1 MGFIRNFEIW
11 NNQRPS
17 VCSFDIN
24 DYCVYWGNVGNT
36 CTGNQAAPDMGSES
50 DSFTTSRATYEA
62 WVKAVA
68 EYFLASIRFFE
79 DVSYEDPITHEWV
92 IPDGLYNEKCNP
104 RSNYDELCNLF
115 YGYPHGFYYN
125 VVAFRSIKMQI
136 NNSFM
141 QNGDPDKR
149 TGVHTFTEIISTS
162 PRVEGI
168 VYTYTVDFTN
178 YQSPDYN
185 HYLEYRTI
193 LGNFLQWYKKLMKA
207 TAGHPFTPFEIPPM
221 CSGDVVIGD
230 QTWNQCNLSV
240 TTYRNGDPIPHVE
253 DPVEWAALTTGAW
266 CYYDNN
272 PDTEPAFG
280 KLYNWYAVN
289 DPRGLTPEGY
299 HVPTRYE
306 WQTLIDTV
314 GGDQTAGIALK
325 QIGSL
330 DRSCVTEINASY
342 WQKASIEP
350 PTNSSF
356 FTALPGGKRTG
367 SPNMTSSFD
376 DLGFF
381 GNWWSSTETDSDTS
395 SFMYLEYS
403 TNEAYNTVST
413 NKIKGMS
420 IRALKDPTCA
430 EDVTIGSQVWTR
442 CNLAVTTYRNGD
454 SIPQVT
460 DPTEWAS
467 LTTGAWCYYNNDP
480 LTEPL
485 YGKLY
490 NWYAVNDPRGLAIDG
505 YHIPTDDEFGILA
518 YYLGGDSV
526 AGGKMKQTGTAYWNT
541 PNADA
546 TNESGFTALPAGYR
560 GIDGSYNSI
569 GFDGDWWSSTESNT
583 NDAWSRYLNYINGDA
598 SRYNTNKKNGFSI
611 RLIKD

>member
-11 NNQRPS
+11 NNQRPR
-17 VCSFDIN
+17 VCSFDLD
-24 DYCVYWGNVGNT
+24 DYCNVWGAIGNT
-36 CTGNQAAPDMGSES
+36 CTENTTAPNMGYDS
-50 DSFTTSRATYEA
+50 DPFTTSRATFDA
-62 WVKAVA
+62 WGKAVV
-68 EYFLASIRFFE
+68 EYFTASLSFFYE
-79 DVSYEDPITHEWV
+79 RSYKDPITQEWI
-92 IPDGLYNEKCNP
+92 IPEGLINEKCNP

-115 YGYPHGFYYN
+115 YGYPNGFYYRII
-125 VVAFRSIKMQI
+125 AFRSIKAQI
-136 NNSFM
+136 NNSFIP
-141 QNGDPDKR
+141 NGDPAKL
-149 TGVHTFTEIISTS
+149 TGVYSFTELIMTA
-162 PRVEGI
+162 PRTYPI
-168 VYTYTVDFTN
+168 PYTYTVDFTN

-207 TAGHPFTPFEIPPM
+207 TAGHPLTPFEIPPI
-221 CSGDVVIGD
+221 CSGDIVIGD

-306 WQTLIDTV
+306 WQTLIDET
-314 GGDQTAGIALK
+314 GGDTTAGIALK

-342 WQKASIEP
+342 WQKAPIEP

-356 FTALPGGKRTG
+356 FTALPGGYRDNNG
-367 SPNMTSSFD
+367 SYSSIGYNAFFWNTTEYD
-376 DLGFF
+376 VNSAYAYDLGYSNNIASIGNPSKKF
-381 GNWWSSTETDSDTS
+381 GTS
-395 SFMYLEYS
+395 
-403 TNEAYNTVST
+403 V
-413 NKIKGMS
+413 
-420 IRALKDPTCA
+420 RALKDPTCA

-490 NWYAVNDPRGLAIDG
+490 NWHAVNDHRGLAPEG
-505 YHIPTDDEFGILA
+505 YHIPTDYEWSLLTN
-518 YYLGGDSV
+518 YLGGNSV
-526 AGGKMKQTGTAYWNT
+526 AGGKLKETGTAYWNA
-541 PNADA
+541 PNIGA
-546 TNESGFTALPAGYR
+546 TNESGFTGLPSGNRFSSGDYDNI
-560 GIDGSYNSI
+560 GIL
-569 GFDGDWWSSTESNT
+569 GFWWSSSEFSTGN
-583 NDAWSRYLNYINGDA
+583 AWSHAVYFSDGTVYRESPDKE
-598 SRYNTNKKNGFSI
+598 SGFSV
-611 RLIKD
+611 RLVKD